1 MAKKIKWTIEAEA
14 EFDKVI
20 LYLEQNWT
28 DKEILKFISA
38 TNRVLNFISEFPL
51 MFRKSK
57 KKNIHEALVSEHNLL
72 IYKVKKEHIEILTFW
87 DTRQNPRRKKK
98 II

>member
-38 TNRVLNFISEFPL
+38 TNRVLSFISEFPL

-57 KKNIHEALVSEHNLL
+57 TTTIFYIYQKN
-72 IYKVKKEHIEILTFW
+72 
-87 DTRQNPRRKKK
+87 
-98 II
+98 